1 MLHLFLL
8 PTALSINAQVNR
20 EIGINLSEI
29 HDYSSEY
36 VFVDAFKQSRK
47 WIAHEYGS
55 GAPWSSGVDIPLGA
69 NGYPLEIPYDN
80 GIDPPQA
87 IRTLMFFGDLEGQ
100 YPSGNYRLIAS
111 GTGQIR
117 LTGAANGTY
126 TCPVDTIV
134 NVQSN
139 LGGIIFEIDT
149 SLVTDPVKDI
159 HFIMPGF
166 HNSYSQE
173 PFHPELL
180 SFIDDFQVIRFM
192 NWMKTNNSPVV
203 NWLDRTTSDYY
214 SQTLDQGLAY
224 EYIIKLCNLKQK
236 DAWICVPHRA
246 NNNYIQELAQLFSD
260 SLDENLTLYVEYSNE
275 VWNSGFSQR
284 AYADSMGN
292 ALGYTGNSWEQ
303 GWKYYAKR
311 AADVMT
317 IFDAVFNDSTRL
329 KKVISSQAANSWL
342 GNYHVERFN
351 ESTYNPSQVKADVLA
366 IAPYFAGAVANNI
379 GAAGIANTIT
389 VNEILDS
396 MELALPTAFARM
408 DDYKAVA
415 DEHNLEL
422 VAYEGGQHLVA
433 NYLYNSDT
441 AFVSKLIDANKHS
454 RMENLYCQYFE
465 HWYDST
471 QASMFAH
478 YSSHTI
484 YSRYGSF
491 GVKEFYGDTLSPKY
505 LGLKN
510 CVFAYNSDST
520 LHISTISDKN
530 NILIYPTPSYDG
542 IIYVN
547 HDFIDP
553 QITLFDN
560 LGRIIPFTVNK
571 TNLKQLSINVRD
583 FSGYAILV
591 IEDKGKYYSKRTIFL
606 K

>member
-1 MLHLFLL
+1 MTSKNINIYLLHIIFSLAAVSL
-8 PTALSINAQVNR
+8 NAQINR

-29 HDYSSEY
+29 HDYSSEF

-47 WIAHEYGS
+47 WIAHENGP
-55 GAPWSSGVDIPLGA
+55 GAPWSSGVNIPLGA
-69 NGYPLEIPYDN
+69 NGYPLEIPYNN

-87 IRTLMFFGDLEGQ
+87 IRTLMFFGDLQGK
-100 YPSGNYRLIAS
+100 YPSGDYRLIAS

-117 LTGAANGTY
+117 LTGAASGTY
-126 TCPVDTIV
+126 TCPVDTLV
-134 NVQSN
+134 NVQSS
-139 LGGIIFEIDT
+139 LGGIILEIDT
-149 SLVTDPVKDI
+149 SVVTDPVRDI
-159 HFIMPGF
+159 RFIMPGF
-166 HNSYSQE
+166 HNTYAQA
-173 PFHPELL
+173 PFHPDLL

-192 NWMKTNNSPVV
+192 NWMKTNNNPVESWA
-203 NWLDRTTSDYY
+203 NRTTSDYY
-214 SQTLDQGLAY
+214 TQTLDPGVAY

-260 SLDENLTLYVEYSNE
+260 SLDQNLTLYVEYSNE
-275 VWNSGFSQR
+275 VWNSGFSQK

-292 ALGYTGNSWEQ
+292 ALGFTGNSWEQ

-311 AADVMT
+311 TADVMT

-351 ESTYNPSQVKADVLA
+351 EPTYNPSQVKADVLA
-366 IAPYFAGAVANNI
+366 IAPYFAGSVANNI
-379 GAAGIANTIT
+379 GAAGITNTIT

-396 MELALPTAFARM
+396 MELALPAAFARM

-415 DEHNLEL
+415 DTHNLKL

-433 NYLYNSDT
+433 SYLYNSDT
-441 AFVSKLIDANKHS
+441 AFVNKLIDANWHS

-484 YSRYGSF
+484 YSKHGSF
-491 GVKEFYGDTLSPKY
+491 GVKEFYDDTLSPKY

-510 CVFAYNSDST
+510 CVFAYNLDST
-520 LHISTISDKN
+520 LNISSIPGKN
-530 NILIYPTPSYDG
+530 NLLIYPTPSKDG
-542 IIYVN
+542 VIYIN
-547 HDFIDP
+547 HDFTDP
-553 QITLFDN
+553 QIKLYDN
-560 LGRIIPFTVNK
+560 LGRNIPFTLNK
-571 TNLKQLSINVRD
+571 INLNQ
-583 FSGYAILV
+583 
-591 IEDKGKYYSKRTIFL
+591 
-606 K
+606 